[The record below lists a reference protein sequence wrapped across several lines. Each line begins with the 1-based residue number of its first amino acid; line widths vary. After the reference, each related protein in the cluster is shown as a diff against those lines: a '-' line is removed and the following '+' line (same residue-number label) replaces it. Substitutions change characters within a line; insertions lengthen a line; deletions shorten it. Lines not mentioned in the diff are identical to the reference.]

1 SALAG
6 GNGEGA
12 GAEEED
18 GEEAEEHAEVDAGL
32 VHGGP
37 EALVAE
43 ERPLGG
49 DDGDGDID
57 EQRHGHEAAADA
69 EDEGG
74 AADDLDDSDERRRE
88 VRVGDSDFGEAAC
101 AEGVRVKKFE
111 DAFGEEDPADDEAE
125 EEESPGAAGGGCFG
139 HGCGVKDTG
148 RW

>member
-1 SALAG
+1 MGHPVGNTKNGVRAFYIPSFASRKIGHAGGVPVSALAG
-6 GNGEGA
+6 VEGEGA

-69 EDEGG
+69 ED
-74 AADDLDDSDERRRE
+74 
-88 VRVGDSDFGEAAC
+88 
-101 AEGVRVKKFE
+101 
-111 DAFGEEDPADDEAE
+111 
-125 EEESPGAAGGGCFG
+125 
-139 HGCGVKDTG
+139 
-148 RW
+148 